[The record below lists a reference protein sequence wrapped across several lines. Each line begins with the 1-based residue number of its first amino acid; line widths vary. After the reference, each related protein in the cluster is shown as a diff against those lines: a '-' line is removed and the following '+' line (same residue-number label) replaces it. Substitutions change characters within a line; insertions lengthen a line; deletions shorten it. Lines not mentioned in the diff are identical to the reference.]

1 MKIHVWDNWRWKI
14 SKLDFWD
21 ILKEKERIITVT
33 GMKLLTLEELQ
44 ILERVSVCVC
54 VWEFYF
60 TKHLLFLINILK
72 INTWEIFCCLSKTPN
87 TQLLPSPKNITNIHQ
102 KGPFSMLI
110 IKISDVTCICEE
122 RDLTQNSLEL
132 VILSS
137 EINTF

>member
-1 MKIHVWDNWRWKI
+1 MENFKTRLLRHSQRKRENNHCNWNEVAYIRG
-14 SKLDFWD
+14 
-21 ILKEKERIITVT
+21 VT
-33 GMKLLTLEELQ
+33 NPGKSE
-44 ILERVSVCVC
+44 CVC